1 MRRSKWKGLAVLVA
15 ALAMVASACSSA
27 DDSADNGD
35 NGDTTETTAPTND
48 RGNVDDQL
56 VLGTLVP
63 QSGDLNVIVKS
74 LATPISMAVDEI
86 NAAGGV
92 LGKDV
97 KVVQGDDGTSPDVAK
112 TTYNKLINSD
122 KVDAIIGPAPSG
134 VAAKLADTFA
144 TDKVPACSG
153 STTAGNLS
161 GVGGGYFFRT
171 APPDKLQGPALSD
184 LITGDGHSNVAIIA
198 RNDDYGKGFA
208 DFLGSAL
215 EESGAKVAT
224 TVLYD
229 PDGSN
234 FDADVQKVADA
245 KPDAVAV
252 IGFNDDGAKVVSA
265 MIAKGIGPS
274 AMPIYTAD
282 GMKSSSFAET
292 VDPSDLSKVAGIKGT
307 APAAA
312 PAGIE
317 SPFLAAFAATGI
329 DTIFSSYF
337 YDCTIL
343 MALAAQS
350 AGSDSG
356 SAIAGAFSKNL
367 EGDNVCSTYAECLG
381 FLKEDKTIHYHGAS
395 SEFQKWDK
403 MEPGTGVYDVW
414 EYNSA
419 GEDKTLDVPQ
429 INVS

>member
-1 MRRSKWKGLAVLVA
+1 MRRSQWKAVAVLVTA
-15 ALAMVASACSSA
+15 IAVLGGACSSDEKA
-27 DDSADNGD
+27 STD
-35 NGDTTETTAPTND
+35 DTTESTSGNSD
-48 RGNVDDQL
+48 RGNVNDEL

-74 LATPISMAVDEI
+74 LATPIDMAVAEI
-86 NAAGGV
+86 NEAGGV
-92 LGKDV
+92 LGKNV
-97 KVVQGDDGTSPDVAK
+97 TVVQGDDGTSPDVAK

-134 VAAKLADTFA
+134 VAAKLVDSFS

-171 APPDKLQGPALSD
+171 APPDKLQGPALAD
-184 LITGDGHSNVAIIA
+184 LIAGDNHSNVAIIA

-208 DFLGSAL
+208 DYLSTAL
-215 EESGAKVAT
+215 KASGGKVAA

-245 KPDAVAV
+245 KPDSVAV

-265 MIAKGIGPS
+265 MIAKGIGP
-274 AMPIYTAD
+274 ADMPIYTAD
-282 GMKSSSFAET
+282 GMKSSSFAKT

-312 PAGIE
+312 PAGIKH
-317 SPFLAAFAATGI
+317 PFLDKFAATGI

-343 MALAAQS
+343 MALAVQK
-350 AGSDSG
+350 AGTDSG
-356 SAIAGAFSKNL
+356 EAISKAFSENL
-367 EGDNVCSTYAECLG
+367 NGENVCGTYAECLAL
-381 FLKEDKTIHYHGAS
+381 LKEDKTIHYNGAS
-395 SEFQKWDK
+395 SEFQKWDD

-414 EYNSA
+414 AYNEA

>member
-1 MRRSKWKGLAVLVA
+1 MVVLVTA
-15 ALAMVASACSSA
+15 IAVIAGACSS
-27 DDSADNGD
+27 DDKTETGKNG
-35 NGDTTETTAPTND
+35 NTTETTAKASD
-48 RGNVDDQL
+48 RGNVDGEL
-56 VLGTLVP
+56 ALGTLVP
-63 QSGDLNVIVKS
+63 QSGDLSVIVKS
-74 LATPISMAVDEI
+74 LATPINMAVDEI

-92 LGKDV
+92 LGKPV
-97 KVVQGDDGTSPDVAK
+97 KVVPGDDGTSPDVAK

-134 VAAKLADTFA
+134 VAAKLANTFA
-144 TDKVPACSG
+144 TDRVPACSG

-184 LITGDGHSNVAIIA
+184 LITGDNHSKVAIIA

-208 DFLGSAL
+208 DFLSKAL
-215 EESGAKVAT
+215 KGSGATVPNP
-224 TVLYD
+224 VLYD
-229 PDGSN
+229 PNGSN
-234 FDADVQKVADA
+234 FDADVQKVADSR
-245 KPDAVAV
+245 PDAVAI
-252 IGFNDDGAKVVSA
+252 IGFNDDGAKVVNA

-312 PAGIE
+312 PAGITH
-317 SPFLAAFAATGI
+317 PFLTAFAKTGI

-343 MALAAQS
+343 MALATQK

-356 SAIAGAFSKNL
+356 EAIAKAFSENL

-381 FLKEDKTIHYHGAS
+381 FLKENKTIHYHGAS
-395 SEFQKWDK
+395 SEFQKWDG

-414 EYNSA
+414 EYSKE
-419 GEDKTLDVPQ
+419 GKDETLDVPQ
-429 INVS
+429 IKVSV

>member
-1 MRRSKWKGLAVLVA
+1 MQTARWKGLAVFVA
-15 ALAMVASACSSA
+15 ATAMLAGACSSSDGA
-27 DDSADNGD
+27 DNSADSTPKSGN
-35 NGDTTETTAPTND
+35 
-48 RGNVDDQL
+48 RGNVNDEL

-74 LATPISMAVDEI
+74 LATPINMAVEEI

-134 VAAKLADTFA
+134 VAAKLADTFE

-153 STTAGNLS
+153 STTAGNLT

-171 APPDKLQGPALSD
+171 APPDKLQGPALAD
-184 LITGDGHSNVAIIA
+184 LITGDNHGNVAIIA

-208 DFLGSAL
+208 DFLSKAL
-215 EESGAKVAT
+215 TGSGAAVAA

-252 IGFNDDGAKVVSA
+252 IGFNDDGAKVINA

-282 GMKSSSFAET
+282 GMKSSSFAKT

-317 SPFLAAFAATGI
+317 SPFLAKFAQTGI

-356 SAIAGAFSKNL
+356 EAIAKAFSTNL
-367 EGDNVCSTYAECLG
+367 EGDNVCNTYAQCLG
-381 FLKEDKTIHYHGAS
+381 FLKEKKTIHYHGAS
-395 SEFQKWDK
+395 SEFQKWDG

-414 EYNSA
+414 EYTKT